1 MQVTTTTSSM
11 VTRKGGINM
20 DKIEDLAF
28 ELAVLPT
35 QDLMKLAQILV
46 DNYPTRADMFE
57 TQLNAAFFYNNTEIE
72 HG

>member
-1 MQVTTTTSSM
+1 
-11 VTRKGGINM
+11 M